1 MYALSMLFFFCFLFL
16 QKKKMCTYFV
26 GLTMQVQNKTKN
38 LIKNIETVP
47 VMMFILCG
55 CVRSTLEGAFL

>member
-1 MYALSMLFFFCFLFL
+1 
-16 QKKKMCTYFV
+16 MCTYFV
-26 GLTMQVQNKTKN
+26 GLTMQVQKEKKKN

-55 CVRSTLEGAFL
+55 CARSTLEGAFL

>member
-1 MYALSMLFFFCFLFL
+1 MHFQCFFFFFFLFL
-16 QKKKMCTYFV
+16 PKEKMCTYFV
-26 GLTMQVQNKTKN
+26 GLTMQVQKEKKKN

-55 CVRSTLEGAFL
+55 CARSTLEGAFL

>member
-1 MYALSMLFFFCFLFL
+1 
-16 QKKKMCTYFV
+16 MCTYFV